1 MVTDDEADLQRGLA
15 SLTQRFSRISA
26 RLAEAG
32 QALIDHHSLPDE
44 PLIRDIL
51 AVREAFDALRSRA
64 LQMAASLSIPLGGP
78 IRGLADLD
86 SAVGTVLAA
95 ASRVRPSADGQA
107 PERQPGPD
115 GAARGDAEAARKVAG
130 EGRRQAE
137 EEALRKGAE
146 EARRRAEAERRAAEE
161 ARRRAEEDRHKAA
174 EGARRKAEEEARRKA
189 EEEAKRKAAEEARR
203 KAEEDRQKAAEEA
216 KRKAAEEARR
226 KAEEEARRKSAEE
239 AKRRAE
245 AEAEAQRQAA
255 EEARRKAEEDRQKA
269 AEEAKRKAAEEARRK
284 AEDDAKRKG
293 EEQAKPITEEAR
305 RKALEEAR
313 RKLEEVKRRVEPPV
327 PAAVAGAE
335 GSEGLETAQWWISAS
350 AAWGNLKSRQVRFA
364 DAVRDVLGKYP
375 YVFSVPVQ
383 TSTEYEDGLLA
394 YGFAV
399 LLEHVD
405 QQVSGFVADALNRL
419 PARKGASF
427 GRRLYEYLAEP
438 LKTRYGD
445 FVKAAMEAGLPKPG
459 LWVNGGLDETE
470 TETTVFQR
478 ASARIGDTTQ
488 KAERLSQDRAR
499 FADHH
504 FSAVVAPLTARFFR
518 IEASGVK
525 DPRDVEIRMAE
536 KGVPSD
542 LGWIAVLTT
551 RDAAP
556 QVQRQ
561 HRQGTLVPG
570 LGRDC
575 VASWIG
581 LFNPD
586 PDGDRRIELAVTLR
600 RRGPAAASAFRRR

>member
-174 EGARRKAEEEARRKA
+174 EGARRKAE
-189 EEEAKRKAAEEARR
+189 
-203 KAEEDRQKAAEEA
+203 
-216 KRKAAEEARR
+216 
-226 KAEEEARRKSAEE
+226 
-239 AKRRAE
+239 
-245 AEAEAQRQAA
+245 